1 MKYYLIGLL
10 LFQPVEEI
18 YNCNHPNTIGE
29 NIHLVCNWVDEDFVK
44 LNNGNRVLKLKRK
57 KDNFVKAHYR
67 RKYWKKE
74 SNREKAK
81 KVY

>member
-10 LFQPVEEI
+10 LFLPVEEI
-18 YNCNHPNTIGE
+18 YNCNHPNTLGDAA
-29 NIHLVCNWVDEDFVK
+29 HLICVWTDEDFVK

-57 KDNFVKAHYR
+57 KDNFVKAYYR

-81 KVY
+81 KIH

>member
-1 MKYYLIGLL
+1 MHLL
-10 LFQPVEEI
+10 
-18 YNCNHPNTIGE
+18 
-29 NIHLVCNWVDEDFVK
+29 CNWVDEDFVK